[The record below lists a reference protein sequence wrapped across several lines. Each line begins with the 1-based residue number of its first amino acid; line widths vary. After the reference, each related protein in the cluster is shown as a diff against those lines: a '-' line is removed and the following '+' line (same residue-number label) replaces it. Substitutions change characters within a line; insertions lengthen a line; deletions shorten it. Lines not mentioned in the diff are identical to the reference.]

1 MPRHLI
7 CVLVIAA
14 VLMLVGTAGCIAQ
27 PTVMVDSVRI
37 GSLTPANTTLQVLI
51 RIANPNSFD
60 IPIQN
65 VSFTV
70 YSVEAGGTRRLG
82 EGATGPF
89 TLPGQQTIDQMVPV
103 TLDNQALL
111 QAALVAVR
119 AGQDRMTFRVTGTV
133 SGSVYGLVTV
143 NVPFEQDQT
152 LTLQEILGV
161 AGVPVSEQ
169 QVQQVLG
176 ATRMVAGM
184 IPAVTFRIGGG

>member
-1 MPRHLI
+1 MPRHLTS
-7 CVLVIAA
+7 VLILAA
-14 VLMLVGTAGCIAQ
+14 ILMIVGTAGCIAQ
-27 PTVMVDSVRI
+27 PTVVVDSVRI

-51 RIANPNSFD
+51 RITNPNSFD

-70 YSVEAGGTRRLG
+70 YSVEAGGPRRLG

-89 TLPGQQTIDQMVPV
+89 ALPGRQTIDQTVPV

-111 QAALVAVR
+111 ETALVAVR
-119 AGQDRMTFRVTGTV
+119 AGQDQMTFRVTGTV
-133 SGSVYGLVTV
+133 SGSVYGLLTV

-176 ATRMVAGM
+176 ATRTVMTGL
-184 IPAVTFRIGGG
+184 IPAITIRIG

>member
-1 MPRHLI
+1 MPRHLTS
-7 CVLVIAA
+7 VLILAA
-14 VLMLVGTAGCIAQ
+14 ILMIVGTAGCIAQ
-27 PTVMVDSVRI
+27 PTVVVDSVRI

-51 RIANPNSFD
+51 RITNPNSFD

-89 TLPGQQTIDQMVPV
+89 TLPGRQTIDQTVPV

-111 QAALVAVR
+111 ETALVAVR
-119 AGQDRMTFRVTGTV
+119 AGQDQMTFRVTGTV
-133 SGSVYGLVTV
+133 SGSVYGLLTV

-176 ATRMVAGM
+176 GVRTVLGSV
-184 IPAVTFRIGGG
+184 IPAVKSLVG

>member
-1 MPRHLI
+1 MPRHLTS
-7 CVLVIAA
+7 VLVLAA
-14 VLMLVGTAGCIAQ
+14 ILMIVGTAGCIAQ
-27 PTVMVDSVRI
+27 PTVVVDSVRI

-51 RIANPNSFD
+51 RITNPNSFD

-70 YSVEAGGTRRLG
+70 YSVEAGGPRRLG

-89 TLPGQQTIDQMVPV
+89 TLPGRQTIDQTVPV

-111 QAALVAVR
+111 ETALVAVR
-119 AGQDRMTFRVTGTV
+119 AGQDQMTFRVTGTV
-133 SGSVYGLVTV
+133 SGSVYGLLTV

-176 ATRMVAGM
+176 ATRTFMTGL
-184 IPAVTFRIGGG
+184 IPAVTIRIG